1 MTIRIIKK
9 GNIEPTAPE
18 IKPVFDGVEIV
29 EVKKKGVKGGK
40 KKKKV
45 VRKYPLTDRQRKVV
59 ALVGQGRKSRG
70 AILKEAGYA
79 PSIVDHPKRVFDKPE
94 VAKAVEDVIKRMER
108 NRDRIIDALA
118 TKDMTKENAF
128 NLSMMMNMHN
138 KDVQLLS
145 GLPTS
150 REEYQISPERKAK
163 LKELLKMNS

>member
-9 GNIEPTAPE
+9 GNTEPVPE
-18 IKPVFDGVEIV
+18 IKPAFDGVKV
-29 EVKKKGVKGGK
+29 VKKN
-40 KKKKV
+40 KKV

-59 ALVGQGRKSRG
+59 ALVGKGGKTKS
-70 AILKEAGYA
+70 AILREAGYSEA
-79 PSIVDHPKRVFDKPE
+79 VVNTPQKVFDKPE
-94 VAKAVEDVIKRMER
+94 VAKAVDDVIKRMER
-108 NRDRIIDALA
+108 NRDKIIEALA
-118 TKDMTKENAF
+118 KKDMDKENAF

-163 LKELLKMNS
+163 LKELLDMNR